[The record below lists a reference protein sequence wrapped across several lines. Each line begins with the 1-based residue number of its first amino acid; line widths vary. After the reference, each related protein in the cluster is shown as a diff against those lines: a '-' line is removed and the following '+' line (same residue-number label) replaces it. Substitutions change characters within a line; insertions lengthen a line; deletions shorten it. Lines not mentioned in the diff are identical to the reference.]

1 MGVTHLLGTLEV
13 SGVPTMGI
21 NGAPFFT
28 GNWWFVNPLTGSDG
42 NTGTADNPFAT
53 IYQAYNTAAADNND
67 VIVLVGSGDTT
78 GTARMST
85 VLAQTVVPSATTGTV
100 TWAKNALHLIGMT
113 APTGMNARARFA
125 PPTGTYTAATFGSS
139 GNMFNVTAS
148 GCYFGNFSLFNGF
161 STGASSNQICWIDSG
176 SRNYYDSVD
185 FGGMGDAASAGST
198 TATCLSINGSGG
210 ENTFVNCNFGLDTVQ
225 RTAANYTV
233 TFTAGTPRN
242 TFRRC
247 RFIADLSSGATAGS
261 HVSAPAGA
269 LDRWQEMTDCIFI
282 STVASGGSAMA
293 QCFNIASTGGLILLA
308 NPASA
313 GVTAWETSGSGYLY
327 VTGAVPTFTTSGKG
341 VT

>member
-1 MGVTHLLGTLEV
+1 MTTVSDYFYSAGGVLTF
-13 SGVPTMGI
+13 GVG
-21 NGAPFFT
+21 GAPFFT

-42 NTGTADNPFAT
+42 NTGTAGSPFAT
-53 IYQAYNTAAADNND
+53 IYQAYNRAAADNND

-78 GTARMST
+78 GTARLST
-85 VLAQTVVPSATTGTV
+85 ALAQTIVPTATTGTV

-113 APTGMNARARFA
+113 APTGINSRARFA
-125 PPTGTYTAATFGSS
+125 PPTSTYTAATFGNS
-139 GNMFNVTAS
+139 GNFFNVTAS
-148 GCYFGNFSLFNGF
+148 GCYFANFSLFNGF
-161 STGASSNQICWIDSG
+161 TTGSSSNQIAWIENG
-176 SRNYYDSVD
+176 GRNFYDAVD

-198 TATCLSINGSGG
+198 TASSLLVEGTG

-233 TFTAGTPRN
+233 TFGSGTPRN
-242 TFRRC
+242 TFRKC
-247 RFIADLSSGATAGS
+247 RFIADLGSGATAGS
-261 HVSAPAGA
+261 HVSAPASS

-293 QCFNIASTGGLILLA
+293 QCFNIVATGGLILLA

-313 GVTAWETSGSGYLY
+313 GVTAWETSASGYLY
-327 VTGAVPTFTTSGKG
+327 VTGAVPTFATSGKG